1 MTSSKPGFLQRLQS
15 KWQLKSLT
23 QVLLV
28 LLVFACTGTT
38 ILLIKNP
45 LLSFFGIERGADH
58 GLRNTI
64 AYLLLVLP
72 LYQIML
78 LVYGFIFGQFRF
90 FWEKEKQLVQRI
102 GKLFTRK
109 KS

>member
-1 MTSSKPGFLQRLQS
+1 MIQPKPGFLQRLQS

-45 LLSFFGIERGADH
+45 LLAFFGIERGGGQGA
-58 GLRNTI
+58 LNTLL
-64 AYLLLVLP
+64 YLLLVLP

-78 LVYGFIFGQFRF
+78 LAYGFVFGQFQF
-90 FWEKEKQLVQRI
+90 FWEKEKQLLKRMGDI
-102 GKLFTRK
+102 FIRK
-109 KS
+109 K

>member
-1 MTSSKPGFLQRLQS
+1 MIQPKPGFLQRLQS

-45 LLSFFGIERGADH
+45 LLAFFGIKRGGGQGA
-58 GLRNTI
+58 LNTLL
-64 AYLLLVLP
+64 YLLLVLP

-78 LVYGFIFGQFRF
+78 LAYGFVFGQFQF
-90 FWEKEKQLVQRI
+90 FWEKEKQLLKRMGDI
-102 GKLFTRK
+102 FIRK
-109 KS
+109 K

>member
-1 MTSSKPGFLQRLQS
+1 MIQPKPGFLQRLQS

-45 LLSFFGIERGADH
+45 LLAFFGIERGGGQGA
-58 GLRNTI
+58 LNTLL
-64 AYLLLVLP
+64 YLLLVLP

-78 LVYGFIFGQFRF
+78 LAYGFVFGQFRF
-90 FWEKEKQLVQRI
+90 FWEKEKQLLKRI
-102 GKLFTRK
+102 GGIFIRK
-109 KS
+109 K

>member
-1 MTSSKPGFLQRLQS
+1 MTQPKPGFLQRLQS
-15 KWQLKSLT
+15 KWQLKSIT

-45 LLSFFGIERGADH
+45 LLAFFGIERGGSQGA
-58 GLRNTI
+58 LNTLL
-64 AYLLLVLP
+64 YLLLVLP

-78 LVYGFIFGQFRF
+78 LTYGFIFGQFRF
-90 FWEKEKQLVQRI
+90 FWEKEKQLVKRI
-102 GKLFTRK
+102 GGIFIRK
-109 KS
+109 K